1 VARPEPLSPAD
12 IASLNAEQGPIHVH
26 VGGTAIFAGDPPGYA
41 ELLAHVERRLN
52 LIPRFR
58 QRVRHVPGRMARP
71 IWEDDPDFDLRRH
84 VIHSALPRPGSD
96 EQLRE
101 AVGRIMSQPL
111 DLGRPLWEIH
121 LIENLGGDRFAAV
134 SKTHHALVD
143 GVAAIDVGA
152 VILDP
157 DPEGTDLDLPDRP
170 WQPGAEQR
178 DEQILLSRLT
188 DNRITKLLGTTLEAP
203 RRALDATTSPV
214 TLIRSAGE
222 ARKAADDA
230 RRTAQGFLELARDS
244 DPVRP
249 TFLNEQIG
257 RDRLVAFAA
266 TTLET
271 MKRAAG
277 QSGATVNDVLLSVC
291 AGALR
296 TLFEDRGEPIP
307 TEFAALV
314 PMSIRKPG
322 EERALGNRMTTLL
335 VPLPLRERDPRAR
348 LEAVHATTTR
358 LKASEAARAASLIIE
373 ASGWVPPT
381 VNRLLGQ
388 MNAALG
394 PVNRVV
400 PQRLPWNLVIS
411 NVPGPPMPVYLLGRR
426 LQAIHPY
433 VALSPQRRALS
444 IGVISYDGGLFFG
457 LVGDRDRLPELAALP
472 AMIDAALAEQVE
484 AAG

>member
-26 VGGTAIFAGDPPGYA
+26 VGGTAVFAGDPPGY
-41 ELLAHVERRLN
+41 EQLLAHVERRLN

-84 VIHSALPRPGSD
+84 VIHSALPQPGSD
-96 EQLRE
+96 EQLRD

-111 DLGRPLWEIH
+111 DLSRPLWEIH
-121 LIENLGGDRFAAV
+121 LIENLDGGRFAAV

-157 DPEGTDLDLPDRP
+157 DPEGTELDLPEEP

-188 DNRITKLLGTTLEAP
+188 DNRIAKLLGAPLGAP
-203 RRALDATTSPV
+203 RRALDAASPV
-214 TLIRSAGE
+214 SLIRGAGE
-222 ARKAADDA
+222 ARRAADDA
-230 RRTAQGFLELARDS
+230 RRTAQGFLDLARHS

-249 TFLNEQIG
+249 TFLNEEIG
-257 RDRLVAFAA
+257 RDRLVAFVA
-266 TTLET
+266 TDLEE
-271 MKRAAG
+271 MKRAARPA
-277 QSGATVNDVLLSVC
+277 GATVNDVLLSVC

-296 TLFEDRGEPIP
+296 RLFEQRGAEVPA
-307 TEFAALV
+307 EFAALV
-314 PMSIRKPG
+314 PMSVRKPG
-322 EERALGNRMTTLL
+322 EERELGNRMTTLL
-335 VPLPLRERDPRAR
+335 VPLPLAERDPLAR
-348 LEAVHATTTR
+348 LERVHATTTK
-358 LKASEAARAASLIIE
+358 LKASEGARAASLLIE

-394 PVNRVV
+394 PVNRVM

-457 LVGDRDRLPELAALP
+457 LVGDRDRLPELGELP
-472 AMIDAALAEQVE
+472 GMFDAALEEQYA